1 MSNNSR
7 IPEARFTFRHKLP
20 LQLRFT
26 DVDMFGHVNNTVY
39 LQYCD
44 LGKLRYFNAALGG
57 DFLNSEL
64 QVVVVN
70 INCDFHAP
78 SFLNETLEVWTAIDS
93 IGEKSLTLEQR
104 IVNPETDE
112 VKFIAHTVMVGFDP
126 NTLQSALIPDG
137 PRKAFEAYEQ
147 RKLNQITNIS

>member
-1 MSNNSR
+1 MSENSR
-7 IPEARFTFRHKLP
+7 IPEAKYPFRHKLE

-26 DVDMFGHVNNTVY
+26 DVDMFGHVNNSVY

-44 LGKLRYFNAALGG
+44 LGKLRYFNDALGG

-78 SFLNETLEVWTAIDS
+78 SFLQEHLEVWTAIEA

-104 IVNPETDE
+104 IVNPDTDE
-112 VKFIAHTVMVGFDP
+112 VKFIAKTVMVGFDP
-126 NTLQSALIPDG
+126 KTMKSTEIPSG
-137 PRKAFEAYEQ
+137 PRKAFEEFEQ
-147 RKLNQITNIS
+147 RKLN